1 MSLFL
6 GLILLLLL
14 VQVFTDFYEGSAV
27 PLTQMREGR
36 NLAVDFHKA
45 IPQKYMLPHSRASHT
60 L

>member
-45 IPQKYMLPHSRASHT
+45 IPQKYILPQ
-60 L
+60 LL